1 MNAMRIG
8 RTIAIGLA
16 VALFASCGGGADDD
30 AITSKSGNTIV
41 TTGSNAVSAVVSAGP
56 ANAVNT
62 LFVSV
67 TICSPGS
74 TTNCQTVD
82 DIQVDT
88 GSSGLRL
95 LASALTISLPTTSDG
110 NGNTYVECTQ
120 YVDGYAWGPLA
131 TADVT
136 IGGESASSVP
146 VQVIGST
153 NFATVPDACSGTG
166 QSEDTVQTF
175 GANGI
180 LGVSFF
186 AQDCGAECVDSSA
199 PGYYYAC
206 VTADTSQCT
215 GTNMPLT
222 SQVPNPVTLFAT
234 DNNGVIIELPAVSA
248 TGASSVTG
256 SLVFG
261 VDTESNNSSSGATVY
276 TVDAGT
282 GNLTT
287 DFDGQTDT
295 ASFFDSGSNGLFFQ
309 DSSLTTCSDDLQFY
323 CPASTTSLTAT
334 IVSQSNVSV
343 TIDFSVANADDLGA
357 GDASLVAFSNLA
369 GTYSSP
375 DTFDWGLPFFYGR
388 NVYTVFENASTSAG
402 AGPYV
407 AF

>member
-1 MNAMRIG
+1 MVWV
-8 RTIAIGLA
+8 TAIGLA
-16 VALFASCGGGADDD
+16 AALFASCGGGDDSI
-30 AITSKSGNTIV
+30 AGAGGNKIT
-41 TTGSNAVSAVVSAGP
+41 TTGSNVVSAVVDAGP
-56 ANAVNT
+56 ANSVNT

-67 TICSPGS
+67 TICAPGS

-82 DIQVDT
+82 GIQVDT

-95 LASALTISLPTTSDG
+95 LASALTVSLPTTSDG

-136 IGGESASSVP
+136 IGGESASNVP

-153 NFATVPDACSGTG
+153 NFATVPDACSSTG
-166 QSEDTVQTF
+166 AAEDTVATF

-180 LGVSFF
+180 LGVSVF
-186 AQDCGAECVDSSA
+186 AQDCGAACVGSTGE
-199 PGYYYAC
+199 PNPLYYTC
-206 VTADTSQCT
+206 VTADTTQCT
-215 GTNMPLT
+215 PTALPLA

-261 VDTESNNSSSGATVY
+261 VDTESNNSSSGATVL
-276 TVDAGT
+276 TLDADT

-287 DFDGQTDT
+287 KFDGQTDT
-295 ASFFDSGSNGLFFQ
+295 ASFFDSGSNGLYFN
-309 DSSLTTCSDDLQFY
+309 DSSLTTCTDNVQFY
-323 CPASTTSLTAT
+323 CPASTTSLSAM
-334 IVSQSNVSV
+334 IVGQNNVSV
-343 TIDFSVANADDLGA
+343 PVDFSVANTDDLGA

-369 GTYSSP
+369 GTYSTSN
-375 DTFDWGLPFFYGR
+375 TFDWGLPFFYGR
-388 NVYTVFENASTSAG
+388 NVYTVFENASTAAG